1 MSEAHIQQMA
11 RMGFGRA
18 EAEAALSQ
26 ASNDLH
32 AAINLALNGAAGP
45 QQGGGGDARPFTPPA
60 VGVVEP
66 EPEPGPQERL
76 IQRSQQYVA
85 SGGGGGMIDRLR
97 ARRDHQEATLAM
109 LRDAGASEDELRV
122 IKTDVDVLQRQV
134 ADYEQNQAAMREA
147 REKARQAQLQA
158 QREREEQ
165 QRAAEEARLA
175 REAAAA
181 AAEAE
186 QVRLAA
192 DEHARAEAERTAQ
205 AAAAEAERVE
215 HEAAAAAQERQ
226 RLADEELAMQV
237 EAELRV
243 REAGEAAEEQATN
256 ALTAST
262 VRPGWRV
269 EVLDAKTIKEG
280 EDGWI
285 VSAPEYTAYD
295 IQVTR
300 PEGTETVITKRYSDF
315 TELKTKLAV
324 TEEAKQAE
332 IASLDFATWT
342 FTKAGSMHEDTIND
356 RKTKLGSWLNAVL
369 FLCPDSKEVV
379 EFIDGE
385 DGLLASMD
393 ELPLQPQPEPEPE
406 Q

>member
-1 MSEAHIQQMA
+1 MLLALCTAAVHAPGGRGGGA
-11 RMGFGRA
+11 RARARPAGAPDPALAAVRGEWWRRRHDRPAPRAARPSGGHAGNATRRGSFRGRA
-18 EAEAALSQ
+18 ESHQDRRGCAAAPGTGVALWPAQ
-26 ASNDLH
+26 
-32 AAINLALNGAAGP
+32 LARAVVT
-45 QQGGGGDARPFTPPA
+45 GGVFRT
-60 VGVVEP
+60 
-66 EPEPGPQERL
+66 
-76 IQRSQQYVA
+76 
-85 SGGGGGMIDRLR
+85 
-97 ARRDHQEATLAM
+97 
-109 LRDAGASEDELRV
+109 
-122 IKTDVDVLQRQV
+122 QV

-269 EVLDAKTIKEG
+269 EVTH
-280 EDGWI
+280 
-285 VSAPEYTAYD
+285 S
-295 IQVTR
+295 
-300 PEGTETVITKRYSDF
+300 
-315 TELKTKLAV
+315 
-324 TEEAKQAE
+324 
-332 IASLDFATWT
+332 TW
-342 FTKAGSMHEDTIND
+342 H
-356 RKTKLGSWLNAVL
+356 
-369 FLCPDSKEVV
+369 
-379 EFIDGE
+379 
-385 DGLLASMD
+385 
-393 ELPLQPQPEPEPE
+393 
-406 Q
+406 